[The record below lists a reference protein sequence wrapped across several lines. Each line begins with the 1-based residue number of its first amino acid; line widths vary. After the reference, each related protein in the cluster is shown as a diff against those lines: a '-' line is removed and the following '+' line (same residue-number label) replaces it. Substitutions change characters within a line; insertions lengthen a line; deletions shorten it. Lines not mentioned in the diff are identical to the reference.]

1 MSSKDEKNRTQV
13 IDKIAKMDEPRRSI
27 MQRVHDVIVAAAP
40 TLKPRIWYGM
50 PAYAQSASTP
60 ALVTLRNDERVNLA
74 LTEKVDFQSAGGVD
88 GLLMPEHGISRP
100 WTRTP
105 RSASP
110 RSSVRWSADAC
121 CERPPVD
128 GRVPLVQGTCPDRRS
143 RHAPCLTSLI
153 RSGSRRRC
161 RPSVFAVSMTRRG
174 SSSPRRRRSA
184 IVPWNGRYAT
194 F

>member
-40 TLKPRIWYGM
+40 PLKPRIWYGM

-88 GLLMPEHGISRP
+88 GLLMPAAWYFETVDADTEKRIAEIV
-100 WTRTP
+100 
-105 RSASP
+105 RS
-110 RSSVRWSADAC
+110 V
-121 CERPPVD
+121 V
-128 GRVPLVQGTCPDRRS
+128 G
-143 RHAPCLTSLI
+143 
-153 RSGSRRRC
+153 
-161 RPSVFAVSMTRRG
+161 
-174 SSSPRRRRSA
+174 
-184 IVPWNGRYAT
+184 
-194 F
+194 